1 MGVDICYW
9 SDNNFIFNTLDE
21 LVYRLERFLLKKICL
36 VYYNTSNE
44 TKTYWK
50 FNSRNFIQINVD
62 ELKENINSFEF
73 KLFVEGDVNS
83 FENLS
88 QNTLRLIKSK
98 KITITLSFI
107 RFDDLEVIIR
117 EKTIHWES
125 WDISFGQRMFSFVN
139 QITDPAQGFSKYDFE
154 TLYLMDQILKV
165 FDSSKLLIIGDSC
178 EPLWETINEELYDG
192 NSIDNI
198 IETLDDI
205 NLITSEMIL
214 SKRVNKLSEWEE
226 LEKVVFLFYFK
237 DLSQYFIPCTFEYRF
252 NKNCFQEEKPVEIL
266 EVKKTFDGVIGKNK
280 IKSCSVIIEKYLN
293 DRYKCSKFVFDIDN
307 NEISSGDA
315 LYYQDK
321 RMKSII
327 EDALSLDFSSLT
339 SFFKYSKGS
348 GNVYSISYKRA
359 DFSFSYSL
367 WINDNREFAPKF
379 FVDFIE
385 SIFAAADEEPK
396 HCIKFGEIKLI
407 GVPLIKT

>member
-1 MGVDICYW
+1 MLAGATLNSRDY
-9 SDNNFIFNTLDE
+9 SGAIFACGKNRAIQGSALR
-21 LVYRLERFLLKKICL
+21 LHSSQPPAAPNALRAPYYRLSVMI
-36 VYYNTSNE
+36 
-44 TKTYWK
+44 
-50 FNSRNFIQINVD
+50 
-62 ELKENINSFEF
+62 
-73 KLFVEGDVNS
+73 
-83 FENLS
+83 
-88 QNTLRLIKSK
+88 
-98 KITITLSFI
+98 
-107 RFDDLEVIIR
+107 
-117 EKTIHWES
+117 KTI
-125 WDISFGQRMFSFVN
+125 
-139 QITDPAQGFSKYDFE
+139 
-154 TLYLMDQILKV
+154 LLMKILQNLP
-165 FDSSKLLIIGDSC
+165 SKLLIIGDSC

-252 NKNCFQEEKPVEIL
+252 NENCFQEEKPVEIL